1 MLYLIGLGLGDA
13 KDITVKGLEI
23 VRQCSRVYLE
33 AYTSILTVGKEAL
46 EEYYGRELVLA
57 DRDMVEQEAAEILRG
72 ADAEDVAFLVV
83 GDPFGATTHSDL
95 VLRAVNDGIPYRVIH
110 NASIMNAVGCCGLQ
124 LYNFGETVSIV
135 FWTDTW
141 RPESFYDKIKKNR
154 DIGMHTLCLLDIKV
168 KEQSMQNLMRGRKI
182 YEPPR
187 YMTVA
192 QAAGQLLEI
201 VQNRRERGDELVLT
215 EETVCVGLARVGAED
230 QVIQAGALRELAS
243 CDLGGPLH
251 SMIVTGHLHP
261 LEVDMLRL
269 FSSQTNGLQSLKMT
283 DSSTY
288 VS

>member
-13 KDITVKGLEI
+13 KDITVKGLEV
-23 VRQCSRVYLE
+23 VRRCSRVYLE

-46 EEYYGRELVLA
+46 EEYYERELVLA
-57 DRDMVEQEAAEILRG
+57 DRDMVEQEAGEILRG
-72 ADAEDVAFLVV
+72 ADEEDVAFLVV

-95 VLRAVNDGIPYRVIH
+95 LLRAVHAGIPYRVIH

-135 FWTDTW
+135 FWTDSW
-141 RPESFYDKIKKNR
+141 RPESFYDKIKRNR
-154 DIGMHTLCLLDIKV
+154 DAGMHTLCLLDIKV
-168 KEQSMQNLMRGRKI
+168 KEQSMDNLMRGRKV

-192 QAAGQLLEI
+192 QAATQLLEI
-201 VQNRRERGDELVLT
+201 ISNRRHRGDDLALT
-215 EETVCVGLARVGAED
+215 EETVCVGLSRVGADD
-230 QVIQAGALRELAS
+230 QLIRAGTLRELES

-251 SMIVTGHLHP
+251 SLVVTGQLHP

-269 FSSQTNGLQSLKMT
+269 FASTTNGLHSLKMT

>member
-1 MLYLIGLGLGDA
+1 MLYFIGLGLGDC

-46 EEYYGRELVLA
+46 EEYYGRELLLA
-57 DRDMVEQEAAEILRG
+57 DRDIVEQQADEILKG
-72 ADAEDVAFLVV
+72 ADVSDVAFLVV

-95 VLRAVNDGIPYRVIH
+95 VLRALNAGIQYRVIH

-135 FWTDTW
+135 FWMDTW

-154 DIGMHTLCLLDIKV
+154 DMGLHTLCLLPV
-168 KEQSMQNLMRGRKI
+168 PSLSRGRKI

-192 QAAGQLLEI
+192 QAAEQLLEI
-201 VQNRRERGDELVLT
+201 LQNRRDRGEELAMT
-215 EETVCVGLARVGAED
+215 EDTVCVGLARVGAED
-230 QVIQAGALRELAS
+230 QTIRSGTLQELAS
-243 CDLGGPLH
+243 SDLGGPLH
-251 SMIVTGHLHP
+251 SMIISGHLHP
-261 LEVDMLRL
+261 LEVDMLKL
-269 FSSQTNGLQSLKMT
+269 FSGPEGLKTLKMT

-288 VS
+288 AS